1 MPLRMVTSPTGLP
14 SKRCQG
20 IGFLS
25 RADWEIGVVRHVAQP
40 TGSSRISSG
49 GRPHPELCRESREPL
64 QTKQGNRHS
73 CRDQEG
79 RRGSEE
85 VVPGPSV
92 FPLREPGLSGNFW
105 VSREGCQVLF
115 RTSGWN
121 MGLPLRPRSGPR
133 PHLSIWGNHVV
144 FLELRRDS
152 RVMTGISG
160 FLLCWPWEAQSSMRV
175 ARESWGL
182 HSSHCRAEETSP
194 RRVSG
199 T

>member
-1 MPLRMVTSPTGLP
+1 M
-14 SKRCQG
+14 
-20 IGFLS
+20 
-25 RADWEIGVVRHVAQP
+25 H
-40 TGSSRISSG
+40 
-49 GRPHPELCRESREPL
+49 REGREPL

-121 MGLPLRPRSGPR
+121 MGLPLRPRSGQR

-160 FLLCWPWEAQSSMRV
+160 FLLGWPWEAQSSPGV

-182 HSSHCRAEETSP
+182 HSSHCRAKETSSS
-194 RRVSG
+194 RVSG
-199 T
+199 TSYSSQGKTGISGLHSRLPRGVRPRLEGKQRTPLSSRVMTRISWSPLAGSRHIAY